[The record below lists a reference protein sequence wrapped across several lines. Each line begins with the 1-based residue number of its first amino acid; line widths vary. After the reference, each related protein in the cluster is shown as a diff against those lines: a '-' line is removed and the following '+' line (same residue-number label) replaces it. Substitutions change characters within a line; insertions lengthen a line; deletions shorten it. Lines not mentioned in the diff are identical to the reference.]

1 MSEIEKKLLDSS
13 FKYYPPLLYHNALS
27 LRCGLSLGSLR
38 SALKRAR
45 EIFGI
50 LFEDGPDAV
59 VFNYAITDYSESGGA
74 GETAPAS
81 GPSLRYETHKL
92 RFLLSFQDG
101 YRHEAIR
108 DVACALSA
116 EDGLV
121 RNNRM
126 ICYSDGR
133 GFDNEKLIRQ
143 CAEDRF
149 NPDLGF
155 VSLKNECVM
164 CIYDDRG
171 CDIVFADAGKFLA
184 FYPKL
189 EPYLLDY
196 DRALMEERKKQAESI
211 IMA

>member
-1 MSEIEKKLLDSS
+1 M
-13 FKYYPPLLYHNALS
+13 
-27 LRCGLSLGSLR
+27 
-38 SALKRAR
+38 
-45 EIFGI
+45 
-50 LFEDGPDAV
+50 
-59 VFNYAITDYSESGGA
+59 
-74 GETAPAS
+74 
-81 GPSLRYETHKL
+81 
-92 RFLLSFQDG
+92 
-101 YRHEAIR
+101 
-108 DVACALSA
+108 
-116 EDGLV
+116 

-155 VSLKNECVM
+155 VSFKNECVM

-196 DRALMEERKKQAESI
+196 DRGLMEERKKQAESM